1 MAKKEV
7 KKEVKIE
14 EKVEVIEPK
23 VKKPNAWL
31 AHVKKY
37 RADNPDCSYKDCLKK
52 AKDTYIKGGAVKV
65 EEKTHKMPDGKIMK
79 GETHKEDPVP
89 AETPVELTKSPAVEK
104 KMKKVKK
111 VKKAKKV

>member
-1 MAKKEV
+1 MAKKE

-14 EKVEVIEPK
+14 EKVEVIEVAKK

-65 EEKTHKMPDGKIMK
+65 EEKTHK
-79 GETHKEDPVP
+79 EDPVPVP